1 MQPRSNKQQQKAQDI
16 KALKPDY
23 ATFLRSNG
31 GKDFLKKCEE
41 FQSAAILVG
50 INAKTADEK
59 ANAVSLCEG
68 IIRLR
73 DYAIRMSKD

>member
-1 MQPRSNKQQQKAQDI
+1 MQPQSKQDQKKQEI
-16 KALKPDY
+16 LALKPDY
-23 ATFLRSNG
+23 AQFLRSNG
-31 GKDFLKKCEE
+31 GKDFMKKCEE

-50 INAKTADEK
+50 INAKTLDEK

-73 DYAIRMSKD
+73 DYVVRMSKD

>member
-1 MQPRSNKQQQKAQDI
+1 MQPQSKQEQKAAEI

-23 ATFLRSNG
+23 AQFLRSNG
-31 GKDFLKKCEE
+31 GKDFMKKCEE

-73 DYAIRMSKD
+73 DYVVRMSKD